1 MIAAPAHPRSL
12 VFLGTPDPAVGPLRA
27 LHAAGFP
34 ITLVVSRADKRR
46 GRRAEPTPSPVK
58 AAALELGLPVTT
70 EVDAVLD
77 VDADLGVVVAFGRI
91 IKPHVLD
98 RLAMVNLHFSL
109 LPRWRG
115 AAPVERALL
124 AGDTETG
131 VCVMEV
137 AEGLDEG
144 GVYRRAAVP
153 IGPRATAAE
162 LTGTLAEIG
171 ARLLVSTLQEGLGT
185 PEPQVGPITYAAKIV
200 TDDLAL
206 DWSADAEQVD
216 RVVRV
221 GGAYTG
227 FRGKRLKVWSALP
240 RPDESTRGEPGSIHG
255 ALVTTGRGAVELIEV
270 QPEGRERVSAASWL
284 NGARPGPDE
293 RLGP

>member
-1 MIAAPAHPRSL
+1 MIAAPTHPRSL
-12 VFLGTPDPAVGPLRA
+12 VFLGTPEAAVGPLRA
-27 LHAAGFP
+27 LHGAGFP
-34 ITLVVSRADKRR
+34 IALVVSRADKRR

-77 VDADLGVVVAFGRI
+77 VDVDLGVVVAFGRI

-115 AAPVERALL
+115 AAPVERAIL

-144 GVYRRAAVP
+144 GVYSRAVVP
-153 IGPRATAAE
+153 LAPRVTAAE
-162 LTGTLAEIG
+162 LTSELSELG
-171 ARLLVSTLQEGLGT
+171 ARLLVSTLQQGLSA
-185 PEPQVGPITYAAKIV
+185 PASQVGEVTYAAKIGA
-200 TDDLAL
+200 DDLAI
-206 DWSADAEQVD
+206 DWTADAELVD

-221 GGAYTG
+221 GGAFTV
-227 FRGKRLKVWSALP
+227 FRGKRLKVWTAQP
-240 RPDESTRGEPGSIHG
+240 HPDQSVSGEPGSFHG
-255 ALVTTGRGAVELIEV
+255 SLVATGRGALELVEV
-270 QPEGRERVSAASWL
+270 QPEGRERVSAVAWL
-284 NGARPGPDE
+284 NGARPGLDD
-293 RLGP
+293 RLGV